1 MQASSLTSRL
11 KSGVTA
17 RDWTWWR
24 LRPLLRWYVATPP
37 ALALTA
43 ICIESYRTEWRVSD
57 LVKFSLLLCCAMI
70 SVASTPRILYS
81 TPGVTRDFSSVWVL
95 PTAILLPPV
104 YAALI
109 PIPMF
114 AFMRWWVH
122 RGVLHRT
129 VFTAASISL
138 MYALTSLVF
147 RSFPSSFAGP
157 AVGSGLHAVT
167 WAVAVVAAGLV
178 GSRGHHLL
186 IVGAVKLSDPSVR
199 IRDIELSRQTLQ
211 NVFAELDLGVL
222 ISLAVALTPA
232 LVILALPTVLLVRR
246 FLVYPVLMAQSRI
259 DAKTGLLN
267 VSAWEREAEVEL
279 SRAIRT
285 RSPLALA
292 LLDID
297 HFKAVN
303 DTYGHLV
310 GDKVLRAVADALTAQ
325 LRPYDKSGRFGGEE
339 FVILLPQTAEDD
351 ARHIAERL
359 RTHVANMALPIDES
373 DGAQCVHLTISLGV
387 SSMEGTDCGLT
398 DLLAAADAALYYA
411 KQNGRNMTHVF
422 PAVPALNGNGQVV
435 DRRDTV
441 TGLRQADP
449 AGAALCLPRSL
460 LVPDGPR
467 HECEVSVKP
476 ASDRARHVIAN
487 YLQ

>member
-1 MQASSLTSRL
+1 L
-11 KSGVTA
+11 
-17 RDWTWWR
+17 
-24 LRPLLRWYVATPP
+24 YVATPP
-37 ALALTA
+37 LLALAA
-43 ICIESYRTEWRVSD
+43 ICFEAYRTEWRVTD
-57 LVKFSLLLCCAMI
+57 LEKFLLLLCCGMI

-81 TPGVTRDFSSVWVL
+81 IRGVTRDFSAIWVI
-95 PTAILLPPV
+95 PAAVLLPPV

-109 PIPMF
+109 PFPLF
-114 AFMRWWVH
+114 AVMRWWVH

-129 VFTAASISL
+129 VYTAASISI
-138 MYALTSLVF
+138 MYVVASYVF
-147 RSFPSSFAGP
+147 RSFPASFAGP
-157 AVGSGLHAVT
+157 AVGSGLHALT
-167 WAVAVVAAGLV
+167 WSVAVAVTGLI
-178 GSRGHHLL
+178 GGRGQHFL
-186 IVGAVKLSDPSVR
+186 IVGAVKLSDRSVR
-199 IRDIELSRQTLQ
+199 IREIEFKRQALAG
-211 NVFAELDLGVL
+211 VFAELDLGVL
-222 ISLAVALTPA
+222 ITLAVALTPA

-297 HFKAVN
+297 HFKSVN

-310 GDKVLRAVADALTAQ
+310 GDKVLRAIADSLTAQ
-325 LRPYDKSGRFGGEE
+325 LRTYDKSGRFGGEE

-359 RTHVANMALPIDES
+359 RTHVANLAIPIDDTE
-373 DGAQCVHLTISLGV
+373 GAQRVHLTISLGV

-441 TGLRQADP
+441 AGLRQADP

-460 LVPDGPR
+460 LVPVEPR
-467 HECEVSVKP
+467 PECGVLVKS
-476 ASDRARHVIAN
+476 AA
-487 YLQ
+487 